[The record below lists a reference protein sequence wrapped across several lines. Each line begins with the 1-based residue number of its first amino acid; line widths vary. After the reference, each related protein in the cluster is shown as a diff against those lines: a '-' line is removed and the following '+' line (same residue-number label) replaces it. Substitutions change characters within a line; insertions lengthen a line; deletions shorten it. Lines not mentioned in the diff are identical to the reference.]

1 MAGSFIRNDLAALFN
16 PADFGVEQ
24 GAAVYDGESVMGIFD
39 NGHVEVQAG
48 EGPVAIVRECMF
60 TGRSADFP
68 SIAEG
73 DVLTI
78 DSVDYTIREWM
89 DDGEG
94 EIQIVLEP
102 PE

>member
-1 MAGSFIRNDLAALFN
+1 MPGSFIRNDLAALFN
-16 PADFGVEQ
+16 PADFGVER

-48 EGPVAIVRECMF
+48 EGPVGIMRECVF

-73 DVLTI
+73 DILTI
-78 DSVDYTIREWM
+78 DSVDYAIRDWI

-102 PE
+102 SE